1 MITAWRIVKAAFAE
15 QAFDGKGARQ
25 FGGRW
30 NSAGTPIIYT
40 ADCLAAAALELMVNM
55 IDYSVI
61 LQKFVR
67 IAVAFPERSLKTLA
81 AADLP
86 DGWQRSPASAECKAV
101 GDAWVRKK
109 ESPVLKIPSAVIPEH
124 FNYLINPEHPEF
136 SELKVHPALPF
147 DFDRRLHKE

>member
-1 MITAWRIVKAAFAE
+1 MITAWRIVKAAFADR
-15 QAFDGKGARQ
+15 AFDGEGARQ

-40 ADCLAAAALELMVNM
+40 ADCLAAAALELLVNM
-55 IDYSVI
+55 VDYSVI

-67 IAVAFPERSLKTLA
+67 ISVGFPEGRIQTIQ

-86 DGWQRSPASAECKAV
+86 DGWQRSPASAGCKAV
-101 GDAWVRKK
+101 GDVWVRKK

-124 FNYLINPEHPEF
+124 VNYLINPEHPEF

-147 DFDRRLHKE
+147 TFDHRLNK

>member
-1 MITAWRIVKAAFAE
+1 VITAWRIVKAAFAG
-15 QAFDGKGARQ
+15 QAFDGEGARQ

-67 IAVAFPERSLKTLA
+67 ISVGFPKGRIQTIH

-86 DGWQRSPASAECKAV
+86 EGWQRPPASAGCKAV
-101 GDAWVRKK
+101 GDKWVRRK
-109 ESPVLKIPSAVIPEH
+109 ESLVLKIPSAVIPEH
-124 FNYLINPEHPEF
+124 VNYLINPEHPGF
-136 SELKVHPALPF
+136 TELEINPALPF
-147 DFDRRLHKE
+147 TFDHRLNK

>member
-1 MITAWRIVKAAFAE
+1 VITAWRIVKVAFAD
-15 QAFDGKGARQ
+15 QAFEGKGARQ

-67 IAVAFPERSLKTLA
+67 TSVGFPEGGVQTIH

-101 GDAWVRKK
+101 GDAWVRGK
-109 ESPVLKIPSAVIPEH
+109 ESLVLKIPSAVIPEH
-124 FNYLINPEHPEF
+124 VNYLINPEHPGF
-136 SELKVHPALPF
+136 TELEINPTLPF
-147 DFDRRLHKE
+147 NFDHRLNK